1 MESALR
7 ASGRFKRQD
16 QSVSALLNEGVG
28 AFFGLAHGWSPSW
41 IEATDLNENVT
52 RSSLGSV
59 ALNIADL
66 AEHAIDAVP
75 DRVALISGDEQ
86 LTYAQLEE
94 KANRLAHY
102 LIDQGVK
109 KDDKVGLY
117 CRNRIEIVIAMLGI
131 VKAGAILVNV
141 NFRYVEGE
149 LKYLFEN
156 SDMVALVHERRY
168 ADRVANVLPE
178 TPNVKTILAVEDGS
192 DDDFQR
198 YGGVEF
204 YSALEQGSPDRDFGE
219 RSADDIYLLYTGGT
233 TGFPKGVMWRHEDI
247 YRVLFGGTDFATG
260 EFVKDE
266 YDLAKAAAENPPM
279 IRYPIPPMIHGAT
292 QSATWMS
299 LFSGQTMV
307 LAPEFDADEVW
318 QTIEKHKVNLLF
330 FTGDA
335 MARPLLDALTKL
347 HDGGHEPDLSSLFL
361 LASTAALFSTS
372 IKEKFLELL
381 PNRVITDSIGS
392 SETGF
397 GGTSIVAK
405 GQSHTGGPRV
415 TIDHRT
421 VVLDEDGNE
430 VKPGSGVRGM
440 IAKKGNIPVGYYKDE
455 KKTAETF
462 KTFNGV
468 RYAIPGDY
476 AEVDEDGSVTML
488 GRGSQSINSGG
499 EKIYPEE
506 VEAALKGH
514 PDVFDALGGRCARR
528 ALRQLRRR
536 RRAPPPRHQPVAGR
550 TRHVRAPGDRGIQ
563 SAAQGLVGRRDPPD
577 TGRQARLPVGQG
589 HHRGAARR
597 RRARQPCGNRNLMR
611 TELCDRFGI
620 DYPIFVFTPSEK
632 VAAAVSKAGGLGVL
646 GCVRFNEAD
655 DLENVLCWMDE
666 NTDGKPYGVDIVMPA
681 KVPQEGSAVDIDK
694 LIPQSHRDFVTKTL
708 ADLGVPPLPDD
719 EERNE
724 GVLGWL
730 HSVARSHV
738 EVALQASDQADRQ
751 RARLA
756 ARRTSSTRRT
766 RPACRWPRW
775 RAAPST
781 RSATSR
787 TASTS
792 WWRRATRP
800 AATPVRSVRWCCG
813 RKSLTRLAVRR
824 PCWRR
829 AASAPAGRWPPRWRS
844 ARKASG
850 WARRSSRPP
859 NTTSATAS
867 RAACRRF
874 RRRCCGPTP
883 ATRCAAGSTPASPR
897 AC

>member
-1 MESALR
+1 M
-7 ASGRFKRQD
+7 
-16 QSVSALLNEGVG
+16 
-28 AFFGLAHGWSPSW
+28 
-41 IEATDLNENVT
+41 
-52 RSSLGSV
+52 

-75 DRVALISGDEQ
+75 DRVALICGDEQ

-102 LIDQGVK
+102 LLDQGVK

-141 NFRYVEGE
+141 NYRYVEGE

-178 TPNVKTILAVEDGS
+178 TPNVKTVLVVEDGS
-192 DDDFQR
+192 DDDFVR

-204 YSALEQGSPDRDFGE
+204 NAALEKGSPARDFGE
-219 RSADDIYLLYTGGT
+219 RSPDDIYLLYTGGT

-260 EFVKDE
+260 EHVKDE
-266 YDLAKAAAENPPM
+266 HDLAKAAAENPPM

-299 LFSGQTMV
+299 IFSGQTTV
-307 LAPEFDADEVW
+307 LAPEFDPDEVW
-318 QTIEKHKVNLLF
+318 RAIHDHKVNLLF

-335 MARPLLDALTKL
+335 MARPLLDALLAHQDK
-347 HDGGHEPDLSSLFL
+347 GNEYDLSSLFL

-415 TIDHRT
+415 TIDKTT

-430 VKPGSGVRGM
+430 VKPGSGVRGI
-440 IAKKGNIPVGYYKDE
+440 IAKKGHIPVGYYKDE

-462 KTFNGV
+462 RTYNGV

-476 AEVDEDGSVTML
+476 AEVDADGSVTML

-514 PDVFDALGGRCARR
+514 PDVFDAL
-528 ALRQLRRR
+528 
-536 RRAPPPRHQPVAGR
+536 V
-550 TRHVRAPGDRGIQ
+550 
-563 SAAQGLVGRRDPPD
+563 VGVPD
-577 TGRQARLPVGQG
+577 
-589 HHRGAARR
+589 
-597 RRARQPCGNRNLMR
+597 
-611 TELCDRFGI
+611 ERFGQC
-620 DYPIFVFTPSEK
+620 
-632 VAAAVSKAGGLGVL
+632 VAAVVHLRPGTS
-646 GCVRFNEAD
+646 
-655 DLENVLCWMDE
+655 
-666 NTDGKPYGVDIVMPA
+666 T
-681 KVPQEGSAVDIDK
+681 
-694 LIPQSHRDFVTKTL
+694 TL
-708 ADLGVPPLPDD
+708 ADLDTFVRQEIAGYKVPRKVWWVDEIHRTPAGKPDYRWAKD
-719 EERNE
+719 TTEERPADDA
-724 GVLGWL
+724 
-730 HSVARSHV
+730 HASHV
-738 EVALQASDQADRQ
+738 G
-751 RARLA
+751 
-756 ARRTSSTRRT
+756 TSS
-766 RPACRWPRW
+766 
-775 RAAPST
+775 
-781 RSATSR
+781 
-787 TASTS
+787 
-792 WWRRATRP
+792 
-800 AATPVRSVRWCCG
+800 
-813 RKSLTRLAVRR
+813 
-824 PCWRR
+824 
-829 AASAPAGRWPPRWRS
+829 
-844 ARKASG
+844 
-850 WARRSSRPP
+850 
-859 NTTSATAS
+859 
-867 RAACRRF
+867 
-874 RRRCCGPTP
+874 
-883 ATRCAAGSTPASPR
+883 
-897 AC
+897 